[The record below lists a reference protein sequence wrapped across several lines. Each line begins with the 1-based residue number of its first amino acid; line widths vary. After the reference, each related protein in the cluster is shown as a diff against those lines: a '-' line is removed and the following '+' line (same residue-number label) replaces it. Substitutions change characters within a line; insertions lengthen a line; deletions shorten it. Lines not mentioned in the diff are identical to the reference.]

1 MGLGFWSWNF
11 QAKERVYHNFAEFPA
26 LLHFLTPPRPIVI
39 DDSSWKNVAESF
51 TIALTLTLGEYKSAI
66 APNFLGWTI
75 FFSGISKRKATN
87 LYIPRFF
94 HKNVLQSWMT
104 APVWIFFWNT
114 IPNLNKAF
122 FNKCDCPFWECPEWV
137 CNYSTCF
144 IVLHS
149 CWFQKFYNQ
158 KNLYSM
164 QLAIYQ

>member
-1 MGLGFWSWNF
+1 MRKFQGSIKKEVEFLGVINWSRKNH
-11 QAKERVYHNFAEFPA
+11 VEFPWVLA
-26 LLHFLTPPRPIVI
+26 FGLEIFKPKKECI
-39 DDSSWKNVAESF
+39 
-51 TIALTLTLGEYKSAI
+51 TILQ
-66 APNFLGWTI
+66 NFLGWTI